1 MVDFLFL
8 IDVVVVVVV
17 VVVVIGVLVLVL
29 FGFIFW
35 KKIKIWVCCILEL
48 EKFEGDVLELKNI
61 IV

>member
-17 VVVVIGVLVLVL
+17 VVIVIGVLVL

-35 KKIKIWVCCILEL
+35 KKIKIWMCCILKL
-48 EKFEGDVLELKNI
+48 EKFGGDVLEMKNI